1 MRTFGEHRDDTD
13 YIDRPGSYG
22 GIARGAEVLLVR
34 EASGIFL
41 PGGGIE
47 PGESPREALER
58 EIAEETGFRVAA
70 ASEVG
75 RAGQYTGTNA
85 AGRAYF
91 KQCVFYD
98 VEVDFESGRRSA
110 PELPNGWVGRERA
123 RALLAEEVFRWGLR
137 RAADH

>member
-1 MRTFGEHRDDTD
+1 MRVFGENRDDTD

-22 GIARGAEVLLVR
+22 VVARDGEVLVVR

-47 PGESPREALER
+47 PGETPREALER
-58 EIAEETGFRVAA
+58 EIAEETGFRVDAA
-70 ASEVG
+70 REVG

-91 KQCVFYD
+91 KKCVFYD
-98 VEVDFESGRRSA
+98 VEVDFESGRRNE
-110 PELPNGWVGRERA
+110 PELPNGWVDRERA
-123 RALLAEEVFRWGLR
+123 RELLAEEAFRWGLR
-137 RAADH
+137 RAVDH